1 MKCLTLFAGAG
12 GADIG
17 LANAGVEHVLSVEWN
32 DDAAATSRAA
42 GFPCTTGDVR
52 NLELFDDLE
61 PMDLLWSS
69 FPCQDWSTAGTRQ
82 GAKGER
88 NGWPWTVDVLD
99 KVCPRWVLC
108 ENVRGLTMHVG
119 DCPTRSGREQADPE
133 ACPRCYLDGVIM
145 PQLRERFA
153 WAEWCILDAA
163 DFGVS
168 QRRRRVFIAAGP
180 RAIKWPEATH
190 SGEALA
196 VSKWVTGKYW
206 GSVYGSLLRG
216 VAFGRSDN
224 SDPKHPVKMD
234 APSCTSLVGAPA
246 YFVNVER
253 EGTPSTQEARWLAEH
268 RQQGLFG
275 APPRFKLKPWR
286 TVRQALGLGG
296 TLEASRNTEAN
307 PTQERPQTTDEPIFA
322 MTGKGNQYLSM
333 VMQRGRD
340 GAGGGTSDEHTSV
353 DAPSVSISGGAG
365 GSTRPMLGSRVIG
378 GGTNPREPDASG
390 TRSFRDLTDEPS
402 TTIAAQPGGG
412 AGNAGPFVESR
423 AGTEPG
429 RLDRP
434 APTLSAGSGNG
445 HCNGRS
451 IVSANQG
458 LREGLLN
465 SLRRRRLTVE
475 ECATLQD
482 FPKGYPWHGSKTAQY
497 RQIGNAVPPTLAR
510 VLAHAVLEADQ

>member
-145 PQLRERFA
+145 PQLKERFA

-163 DFGVS
+163 DYGVP

-180 RAIKWPEATH
+180 RPIEWPTPTH

-196 VSKWVTGKYW
+196 VAKWVTGEHW
-206 GSVYGSLLRG
+206 
-216 VAFGRSDN
+216 
-224 SDPKHPVKMD
+224 
-234 APSCTSLVGAPA
+234 SCVGADKT
-246 YFVNVER
+246 
-253 EGTPSTQEARWLAEH
+253 GKPSTQETRWLAEH

-275 APPRFKLKPWR
+275 APPRFGLKPWC
-286 TVRQALGLGG
+286 TVRQSLGLAAISPATNFSGGSSRTGEPQSPDHPGIQPVAGGKALGGLYGWDCL
-296 TLEASRNTEAN
+296 T
-307 PTQERPQTTDEPIFA
+307 
-322 MTGKGNQYLSM
+322 M

-340 GAGGGTSDEHTSV
+340 GTGAGTSDEHTSSKWKKASHPGLL
-353 DAPSVSISGGAG
+353 DMPSPVVS
-365 GSTRPMLGSRVIG
+365 STEAK
-378 GGTNPREPDASG
+378 GTNGKESTGWTAQGGPCRASDA
-390 TRSFRDLTDEPS
+390 LWLS
-402 TTIAAQPGGG
+402 TG
-412 AGNAGPFVESR
+412 
-423 AGTEPG
+423 
-429 RLDRP
+429 
-434 APTLSAGSGNG
+434 
-445 HCNGRS
+445 
-451 IVSANQG
+451 
-458 LREGLLN
+458 
-465 SLRRRRLTVE
+465 RRRLTVE

-482 FPKGYPWHGSKTAQY
+482 FPLGYPWQGTKTAQY
-497 RQIGNAVPPTLAR
+497 RQVGNAVPPTLAR
-510 VLAHAVLEADQ
+510 VIAHAVLEADQ